1 MPEPPANQRQRDTA
15 GRFRAGAS
23 GNPKGRPTGSGSSPG
38 VRLRRLIA
46 QHGDE
51 LIKAL
56 VRQAKQGDVTAAV
69 ALLDRCV
76 ARLRPMSEPVDID
89 VTGNRQA
96 VADRLLAAVSAGE
109 LSTETASELL
119 AMVDNA
125 QPEDATIMPI
135 DFDKLDE
142 IYNRAMAASDAEAA
156 RIEAERLAGL
166 RG

>member
-76 ARLRPMSEPVDID
+76 ARLRPMSEP
-89 VTGNRQA
+89 
-96 VADRLLAAVSAGE
+96 LLIGCWPLYPLANSALKPRPNCSPWSTM
-109 LSTETASELL
+109 LSRKTRRSCRSTSTSSTKFTTARWRH
-119 AMVDNA
+119 
-125 QPEDATIMPI
+125 PMP
-135 DFDKLDE
+135 
-142 IYNRAMAASDAEAA
+142 RPHASKPNDWPD
-156 RIEAERLAGL
+156 
-166 RG
+166 